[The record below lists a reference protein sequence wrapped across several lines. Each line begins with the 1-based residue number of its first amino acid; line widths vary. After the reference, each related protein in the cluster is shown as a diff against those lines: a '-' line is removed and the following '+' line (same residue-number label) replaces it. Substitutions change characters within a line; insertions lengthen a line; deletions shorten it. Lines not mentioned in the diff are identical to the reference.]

1 MFCIVYLK
9 DHFWHLFTNEVWL
22 TRKDA
27 EEYAKR
33 NNFKEGDKW
42 KVVWYSKKYKI

>member
-33 NNFKEGDKW
+33 NNFKKSVKY
-42 KVVWYSKKYKI
+42 KVVWYDKKYRI